1 LRYDLRFPR
10 LAPLKCMGASLALGR
25 DAPSRSLRTTENCYP
40 VSEPVFLFLR
50 TIQTRSLR
58 FAQLSYCNT
67 SNSGGPFIV
76 IGSGK
81 EGGFYK
87 RGCQVKTLYPSQG
100 GFAFLG
106 LQPLPATRRS
116 CDRVVRITTHF
127 RVTPSV
133 GSVLLWA
140 PTTKSNFNF
149 PGALWPLCSLSG
161 QRTANGDRVRGWG
174 A

>member
-1 LRYDLRFPR
+1 
-10 LAPLKCMGASLALGR
+10 MGASLALGR
-25 DAPSRSLRTTENCYP
+25 DAPSRSLRMTESCYP

-76 IGSGK
+76 IGSGN

-140 PTTKSNFNF
+140 PTTKTNFNSPELYDLF
-149 PGALWPLCSLSG
+149 VHCLVSEP
-161 QRTANGDRVRGWG
+161 RTATESVVGVRRLSSSRSPK
-174 A
+174 